1 MKRIAVLALAAML
14 IFTACGGGT
23 AKSEAPAASSAS
35 PSKVESKKE
44 SNNPFAD
51 DFGYVKLCT
60 ALKEQGE
67 VKIKAN
73 CWTTYTH
80 KESDKLDTASA
91 VMQFKEVA
99 LCNATLENDIV
110 TAEFDAHLQN
120 DLFYIEE
127 EQPIIAKLKKTGD
140 KYEFIEATVRTG
152 FPATIQPNEP
162 FTVDSLY
169 DTGAVLFFTLYDEEL
184 EANRDLFLFN
194 DSITVN
200 KLTGSTAWDCEVVIP
215 LTRENVKS
223 IELVPNELGQSW
235 QSLTEV
241 NFDKTVFTLQ
251 NELILTSHSDIE
263 LHLYNEERGKWL
275 PDRKLDDG
283 TRGFLCKTEIL

>member
-1 MKRIAVLALAAML
+1 MWCHIRKR
-14 IFTACGGGT
+14 
-23 AKSEAPAASSAS
+23 
-35 PSKVESKKE
+35 
-44 SNNPFAD
+44 
-51 DFGYVKLCT
+51 Y
-60 ALKEQGE
+60 
-67 VKIKAN
+67 
-73 CWTTYTH
+73 
-80 KESDKLDTASA
+80 
-91 VMQFKEVA
+91 
-99 LCNATLENDIV
+99 V

-184 EANRDLFLFN
+184 EANKERLLFN

-200 KLTGSTAWDCEVVIP
+200 KLTGSTSWDCEVVIP

-223 IELVPNELGQSW
+223 IELVPDDFSGGKQT
-235 QSLTEV
+235 LTKIEYY
-241 NFDKTVFTLQ
+241 NTVFTLQ
-251 NELILTSHSDIE
+251 NDLILTANDTDIE
-263 LHLYNEERGKWL
+263 LHLHNENRGKWL

>member
-73 CWTTYTH
+73 YWTSYAH
-80 KESDKLDTASA
+80 KESSNLNTTSSI
-91 VMQFKEVA
+91 MQFKEVA
-99 LCNATLENDIV
+99 LCGATLENDMV

-223 IELVPNELGQSW
+223 IELVPDDFSGGKQT
-235 QSLTEV
+235 LTKIEYY
-241 NFDKTVFTLQ
+241 NTVFTLQ
-251 NELILTSHSDIE
+251 NELILTSGTDIE
-263 LHLYNEERGKWL
+263 LHLRNENNGKWL
-275 PDRKLDDG
+275 PNGQLDDG
-283 TRGFLCKTEIL
+283 TYGFACKTEL